1 MEKNILIRDNVEK
14 YEFLNLMCL
23 STMGNAYE
31 NGKGENCAL
40 KNPEVLIKFKRPNEA
55 YVTKVQVQRE
65 SLHFP
70 GNVRQ
75 IEAVFFNANDSIITD
90 EITGEPIRWT
100 SPEDEPTITGY
111 FRDVRGLKLKILK
124 TDNNEAVRRLRVKI
138 TGCHSLGLKILL

>member
-1 MEKNILIRDNVEK
+1 MAK
-14 YEFLNLMCL
+14 
-23 STMGNAYE
+23 AYE
-31 NGKGENCAL
+31 NGTGESCAL
-40 KNPEVLIKFKRPNEA
+40 NSTEILVKFPQSGQTHFSEVGI
-55 YVTKVQVQRE
+55 QRD
-65 SLHFP
+65 HPVYP

-138 TGCHSLGLKILL
+138 TGCHSLGLKILF